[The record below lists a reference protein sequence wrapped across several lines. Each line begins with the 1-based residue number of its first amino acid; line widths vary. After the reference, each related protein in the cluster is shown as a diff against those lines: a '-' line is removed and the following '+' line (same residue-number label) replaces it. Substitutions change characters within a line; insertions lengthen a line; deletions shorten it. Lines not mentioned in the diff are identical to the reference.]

1 MTVNIASP
9 ISAKEIKEL
18 NAGDSVLISGT
29 IYTARDAAHQR
40 IIQAL
45 ENKEELPFELK
56 GQTIYY
62 MGPSPAPPGK
72 VIGAAGPTT
81 SRRMDAYTPRLL
93 AAGVKAFIGKGGRSE
108 EVRKEL
114 KKHKAVY
121 LATTGGAGA
130 LLASAIK
137 EAEVIAYD
145 DLGPEAV
152 MRLVVDNFP
161 AVVANDIYGRD
172 LFEMGK
178 KEYRGSKQDIED
190 YPQQ

>member
-1 MTVNIASP
+1 MNITSP
-9 ISAKEIKEL
+9 ISAQVIEKL
-18 NAGDSVLISGT
+18 TAGTSVLISGV

-40 IIQAL
+40 IIRAL
-45 ENKEELPFELK
+45 DKGEEPPFELE

-93 AAGVKAFIGKGGRSE
+93 AAGVRAMIGKGSRSA
-108 EVRKEL
+108 EVKEAI
-114 KKHKAVY
+114 KKYKAVY

-137 EAEVIAYD
+137 EAEVIAYKE
-145 DLGPEAV
+145 LGPEAV
-152 MRLVVDNFP
+152 MRLTVENFP
-161 AVVANDIYGRD
+161 AVVANDIHGRD
-172 LFEMGK
+172 LFERGRAEYK
-178 KEYRGSKQDIED
+178 KD
-190 YPQQ
+190 

>member
-1 MTVNIASP
+1 MNITSP
-9 ISAKEIKEL
+9 ISDEVREKLTVGTKV
-18 NAGDSVLISGT
+18 NISGV

-45 ENKEELPFELK
+45 DNGDKLPFELK

-93 AAGVKAFIGKGGRSE
+93 AAGAKAFMGKGNRSD
-108 EVRKEL
+108 EVRKAL
-114 KKHKAVY
+114 KKHKAIY
-121 LATTGGAGA
+121 LATMGGAGA
-130 LLASAIK
+130 LLAKSVRQI
-137 EAEVIAYD
+137 EPVAYE

-152 MRLVVDNFP
+152 MRLTVENFP
-161 AVVANDIYGRD
+161 AVVANDIYGGD
-172 LFEMGK
+172 LAELGRK
-178 KEYRGSKQDIED
+178 KYKKD
-190 YPQQ
+190 

>member
-1 MTVNIASP
+1 MTIDITSP
-9 ISAKEIKEL
+9 ISDKAIKEL
-18 NAGDSVLISGT
+18 TAGDSVLITGT
-29 IYTARDAAHQR
+29 IYTARDATHQR
-40 IIQAL
+40 IVQAL
-45 ENKEELPFELK
+45 ENGGELPFELK

-72 VIGAAGPTT
+72 IIGAAGPTT
-81 SRRMDAYTPRLL
+81 SRRMDPYTPRLL
-93 AAGVKAFIGKGGRSE
+93 AAGVKVLIGKGGRSE

-152 MRLVVDNFP
+152 MRLVVENFP
-161 AVVANDIYGRD
+161 AVVANDIYGGD
-172 LFEMGK
+172 LFELGK
-178 KEYRGSKQDIED
+178 KEYQGSKQDIED
-190 YPQQ
+190 YPAT